1 MEETEPEEKADL
13 REQNI
18 MKRKAIVSYK
28 YDKENMMWCEVVMD
42 FTLTGANI
50 MMSSVLEDLAK
61 KSLVWKIA
69 GLSTNFDPNRW
80 HVFYSYKIVKRSRV
94 NER

>member
-1 MEETEPEEKADL
+1 
-13 REQNI
+13 

-28 YDKENMMWCEVVMD
+28 YDKVEHLWCEVVMD

-50 MMSSVLEDLAK
+50 MLSSVVEELAN

-69 GLSTNFDPNRW
+69 GQSLPLVTI
-80 HVFYSYKIVKRSRV
+80 VTTSYHSYHSYH
-94 NER
+94 